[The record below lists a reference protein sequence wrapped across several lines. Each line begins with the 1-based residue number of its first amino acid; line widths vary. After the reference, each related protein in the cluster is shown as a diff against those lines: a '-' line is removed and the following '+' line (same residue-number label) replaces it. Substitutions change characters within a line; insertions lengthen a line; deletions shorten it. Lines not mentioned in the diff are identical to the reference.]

1 MARDFNILGGVSA
14 TDRGYPRL
22 ESGLENGGAG
32 GPDIGIERH
41 EAASLEAE
49 PQTRGAPPTSSP
61 NPASPATSVRTALKR
76 RSLRGP
82 ILAIAALAAAVLGAW
97 YGYHWW
103 TVGRF
108 TVSTDDA
115 YVGAKTATLAAKVP
129 GYIATL
135 DVEDNAAVK
144 AGDLL
149 ATIDDGDYTL
159 AVESARDKV
168 ATQQATIDRL
178 GRQIAAQ
185 QAAVDQAKAQL
196 VSAKAGATRAEL
208 ELARQNA
215 LAVKDFASRQT
226 LEQARASRDQANASV
241 ASGQAAIDAAVA
253 GVEVSKGQ
261 QEEARRTLQELQTA
275 LAKAARDLSFTRIR
289 APFGGVVGNR
299 AINVGDYVQPGT
311 RLVSLVPLDGVYV
324 DANFKETQLAGLKP
338 GQPVSIAIDALA
350 GTTIAGT
357 VESVAP
363 ASGSVF
369 SLLPPDNATGNFT
382 KIVQRLPVRIRVAPE
397 LAREGVLRP
406 GMSVV
411 ASVDTRSIGTA
422 SAPVSLSALP
432 RGN

>member
-1 MARDFNILGGVSA
+1 MAHDFNRLDESTAAGGIG
-14 TDRGYPRL
+14 DRGHPRF
-22 ESGLENGGAG
+22 EDGLEGGAG
-32 GPDIGIERH
+32 GVGIERR
-41 EAASLEAE
+41 EATPRETE
-49 PQTRGAPPTSSP
+49 PRTRAPLPSEVPQSGSPVSTSAAP
-61 NPASPATSVRTALKR
+61 KR
-76 RSLRGP
+76 RNLRAI
-82 ILAIAALAAAVLGAW
+82 ILAVVLVAAAVLGGW
-97 YGYHWW
+97 YGYRWW

-108 TVSTDDA
+108 IVWTDDA

-135 DVEDNAAVK
+135 DVEDNASVQ
-144 AGDLL
+144 AGDVI
-149 ATIDDGDYTL
+149 ATIDDGDYKL
-159 AVESARDKV
+159 AVDAARGKV

-185 QAAVDQAKAQL
+185 QAAVEQAKAQL

-215 LAVKDFASRQT
+215 LAVKEFASRQT
-226 LEQARASRDQANASV
+226 QEQARASRDQASASV
-241 ASGQAAIDAAVA
+241 QSAQAAIDAAVA

-275 LAKAARDLSFTRIR
+275 LAKAERDLSFTQIR
-289 APFGGVVGNR
+289 APFDGVVGNR
-299 AINVGDYVQPGT
+299 GIEVGDYVQPGT
-311 RLVSLVPLDGVYV
+311 RLVNLVPLEGVYI
-324 DANFKETQLAGLKP
+324 DANFKETQLVGLKP
-338 GQPVSIAIDALA
+338 GQHVSIAVDALPGA
-350 GTTIAGT
+350 PIDGT

-397 LAREGVLRP
+397 VAREGVLRP
-406 GMSVV
+406 GMSVA
-411 ASVDTRSIGTA
+411 ASVDTKSAGTVPA
-422 SAPVSLSALP
+422 AVSVSALP